1 MAVNVESVTLLLLSL
16 LDIPWILC
24 LSSALCPHTT
34 FYHGCWIRR
43 FPGLFLSFSGSE
55 QRGARVLQR
64 RPEPSAQLCSRKCCH
79 QESCNVAVFYSE
91 TSAENGDCH
100 LVYCPEPES
109 CLLQL
114 QERSVLYTVTAGV
127 DPDLLVFDKLGHI
140 DLNPRSSLKWERLN
154 ISQVLTAS
162 PPVSSAVSPSKEP
175 HVNLLPTRP
184 HEEPTV
190 HPPTHQPPPQPPSP
204 ADSPLRSLPPTYSPP
219 LPAQVSSDSTLVSPS
234 GHGEPNKG
242 SLPSSP
248 PLDPPDLQS
257 PAHLDSSKQN
267 VNETK
272 GHSGRNQTYEG
283 DAEDSSDT
291 LANLWPL
298 PALIGSTVTL
308 LCCCSGILAF
318 GCCRRKRR
326 GRYRPG
332 RAPRT
337 RKGTLITCTL
347 LKEKV

>member
-1 MAVNVESVTLLLLSL
+1 MAVNVESVTLLLF

-91 TSAENGDCH
+91 TSAETGDCH
-100 LVYCPEPES
+100 LVHCPQPES

-114 QERSVLYTVTAGV
+114 RERSVLYTVTAGV

-154 ISQVLTAS
+154 VSRVPASS
-162 PPVSSAVSPSKEP
+162 PPGTPTVLPSKEP
-175 HVNLLPTRP
+175 HLSSLPTSP
-184 HEEPTV
+184 HDEPRLD
-190 HPPTHQPPPQPPSP
+190 PPTQHPPPQPPSP
-204 ADSPLRSLPPTYSPP
+204 ADSPLRSLPPTHSPP
-219 LPAQVSSDSTLVSPS
+219 LTAQDTPKTTLVTSS
-234 GHGEPNKG
+234 GDAEPNKETP
-242 SLPSSP
+242 PSSP
-248 PLDPPDLQS
+248 PLNQPDVQS
-257 PAHLDSSKQN
+257 PAHLDSSKQHM
-267 VNETK
+267 NETK

-283 DAEDSSDT
+283 DTEDSSDT
-291 LANLWPL
+291 LVSLWPL
-298 PALIGSTVTL
+298 PALIGSMVTL

-318 GCCRRKRR
+318 GCCRRRRR
-326 GRYRPG
+326 GRYRPW

-337 RKGTLITCTL
+337 GKGTLITCTL
-347 LKEKV
+347 LKEKT

>member
-1 MAVNVESVTLLLLSL
+1 MAVNVESATLLLFSL

-24 LSSALCPHTT
+24 LSSSLCPHTT

-55 QRGARVLQR
+55 QRGARVLQK

-79 QESCNVAVFYSE
+79 QESCNVAIFYSE

-100 LVYCPEPES
+100 LVHCPQPES

-114 QERSVLYTVTAGV
+114 QERSILYTVTAGV
-127 DPDLLVFDKLGHI
+127 DPDLLVFDKLGHV

-154 ISQVLTAS
+154 ISRVAASSLPISSTAL
-162 PPVSSAVSPSKEP
+162 PSKEP
-175 HVNLLPTRP
+175 HVNSLPTP
-184 HEEPTV
+184 PQDEPPL
-190 HPPTHQPPPQPPSP
+190 HPPSQHSPSQPPSFTH
-204 ADSPLRSLPPTYSPP
+204 SPPHSLPPTYSPP
-219 LPAQVSSDSTLVSPS
+219 LTAEVTFKTTSIFSPADE
-234 GHGEPNKG
+234 EPNKEAP
-242 SLPSSP
+242 PSSP
-248 PLDPPDLQS
+248 PLEQPDLQS
-257 PAHLDSSKQN
+257 PAHLDSSKQHM
-267 VNETK
+267 NETK

-283 DAEDSSDT
+283 EAEDPSDT

-298 PALIGSTVTL
+298 PALVGSMVTL

-326 GRYRPG
+326 GRYRPW

-337 RKGTLITCTL
+337 GKGTLITCTL
-347 LKEKV
+347 HKEKD